1 MEIIKAILFGIV
13 EGITEWLPIS
23 STGHMILLNEFI
35 NLNVSKDFYSLFEVV
50 IQLGAIMAVVVMY
63 FKTIWPFGFGK
74 TKKETKETFN
84 LWGKILVACV
94 PAAIIG
100 ILLDDWL
107 DAHLYNSIVVSLM
120 LIIYGIIFI
129 VVESKNMGKGKTENL
144 NERDL
149 FKSDNISPFFDFDEE
164 EFSNM
169 SRVQKPKTTNVM
181 EYERKKRVEKRYDM
195 GNFSKIERTEVVE
208 KKKFKPSP
216 IISPVYGILN
226 EDYKPEDIKS
236 KTDNVVNTG
245 LDFNSVRKKAFGEET
260 LGEPEATYYEE
271 SVTVK
276 VKENEE
282 EKQQKVKTI
291 DELLE
296 DTSDVTIDVDEKNS
310 VEDKNNKEA
319 TNEVADY
326 ERIDKDLEEV
336 TAKCDVN
343 KTEMKKV
350 EDDDTLENDL
360 FDLIDSMYDNRE
372 EGDI

>member
-1 MEIIKAILFGIV
+1 MGLLNKIKGILFEEV
-13 EGITEWLPIS
+13 EE
-23 STGHMILLNEFI
+23 
-35 NLNVSKDFYSLFEVV
+35 DEVV
-50 IQLGAIMAVVVMY
+50 STPKSEEKKPIAEKIEPQRKVEEPVEKSVPKVTAPV
-63 FKTIWPFGFGK
+63 
-74 TKKETKETFN
+74 KET
-84 LWGKILVACV
+84 
-94 PAAIIG
+94 
-100 ILLDDWL
+100 
-107 DAHLYNSIVVSLM
+107 
-120 LIIYGIIFI
+120 
-129 VVESKNMGKGKTENL
+129 KTENL

-310 VEDKNNKEA
+310 VEDKNDIKA
-319 TNEVADY
+319 TDEVADY
-326 ERIDKDLEEV
+326 ERIDK
-336 TAKCDVN
+336 CDVN
-343 KTEMKKV
+343 KTEMRKV

>member
-1 MEIIKAILFGIV
+1 MGLLNKIKGILFEEV
-13 EGITEWLPIS
+13 EE
-23 STGHMILLNEFI
+23 
-35 NLNVSKDFYSLFEVV
+35 DEVV
-50 IQLGAIMAVVVMY
+50 STP
-63 FKTIWPFGFGK
+63 KSEE
-74 TKKETKETFN
+74 KKPIAEKIEPQRKVEEPVEKSVPKVTTPVKE
-84 LWGKILVACV
+84 
-94 PAAIIG
+94 
-100 ILLDDWL
+100 
-107 DAHLYNSIVVSLM
+107 
-120 LIIYGIIFI
+120 
-129 VVESKNMGKGKTENL
+129 EKTENL

-319 TNEVADY
+319 TDEVADY

-336 TAKCDVN
+336 TAKRDAN
-343 KTEMKKV
+343 KTEMRKV

>member
-1 MEIIKAILFGIV
+1 MGLLNKIKGILFEEV
-13 EGITEWLPIS
+13 EEG
-23 STGHMILLNEFI
+23 
-35 NLNVSKDFYSLFEVV
+35 EVV
-50 IQLGAIMAVVVMY
+50 STPKSEEKKPIAEKIEPQRKVEEPVEKSVPKVTAPV
-63 FKTIWPFGFGK
+63 
-74 TKKETKETFN
+74 KET
-84 LWGKILVACV
+84 
-94 PAAIIG
+94 
-100 ILLDDWL
+100 
-107 DAHLYNSIVVSLM
+107 
-120 LIIYGIIFI
+120 
-129 VVESKNMGKGKTENL
+129 KTENL

-319 TNEVADY
+319 TDEVADY

-336 TAKCDVN
+336 TAKCDAN
-343 KTEMKKV
+343 KTEMRKV

>member
-1 MEIIKAILFGIV
+1 MGLLNKIKGILFEEV
-13 EGITEWLPIS
+13 EE
-23 STGHMILLNEFI
+23 
-35 NLNVSKDFYSLFEVV
+35 DEVV
-50 IQLGAIMAVVVMY
+50 STP
-63 FKTIWPFGFGK
+63 KSEE
-74 TKKETKETFN
+74 KKPIAEKIEPQRKVEEPVEKSVQKVTAPVKE
-84 LWGKILVACV
+84 A
-94 PAAIIG
+94 
-100 ILLDDWL
+100 
-107 DAHLYNSIVVSLM
+107 
-120 LIIYGIIFI
+120 
-129 VVESKNMGKGKTENL
+129 KTENL

-310 VEDKNNKEA
+310 VEDKNDKEA
-319 TNEVADY
+319 TDEVADY

>member
-1 MEIIKAILFGIV
+1 MGLLNKIKGILFEEV
-13 EGITEWLPIS
+13 EE
-23 STGHMILLNEFI
+23 
-35 NLNVSKDFYSLFEVV
+35 DEVV
-50 IQLGAIMAVVVMY
+50 STPKSEEKKPIAEKIEPQRKVEEPVEKSVPKVTAPV
-63 FKTIWPFGFGK
+63 
-74 TKKETKETFN
+74 KET
-84 LWGKILVACV
+84 
-94 PAAIIG
+94 
-100 ILLDDWL
+100 
-107 DAHLYNSIVVSLM
+107 
-120 LIIYGIIFI
+120 
-129 VVESKNMGKGKTENL
+129 KTENL

-195 GNFSKIERTEVVE
+195 GNFSKIERTEVIE

-319 TNEVADY
+319 TDEVADY

-343 KTEMKKV
+343 KTEMRKV

>member
-1 MEIIKAILFGIV
+1 MGLLNKIKGILFEEV
-13 EGITEWLPIS
+13 EE
-23 STGHMILLNEFI
+23 
-35 NLNVSKDFYSLFEVV
+35 DEVV
-50 IQLGAIMAVVVMY
+50 STPKSEEKKPIAEKIEPQRKVEEPVEKSVPKVTAPV
-63 FKTIWPFGFGK
+63 
-74 TKKETKETFN
+74 KET
-84 LWGKILVACV
+84 
-94 PAAIIG
+94 
-100 ILLDDWL
+100 
-107 DAHLYNSIVVSLM
+107 
-120 LIIYGIIFI
+120 
-129 VVESKNMGKGKTENL
+129 KTENL

-282 EKQQKVKTI
+282 EKQ
-291 DELLE
+291 
-296 DTSDVTIDVDEKNS
+296 KNS
-310 VEDKNNKEA
+310 VEDKNDIKA
-319 TNEVADY
+319 TDEVADY

-336 TAKCDVN
+336 TAKCDAN
-343 KTEMKKV
+343 KTEMRKV

>member
-1 MEIIKAILFGIV
+1 MGLLNKIKGILFEEV
-13 EGITEWLPIS
+13 EE
-23 STGHMILLNEFI
+23 
-35 NLNVSKDFYSLFEVV
+35 DEVV
-50 IQLGAIMAVVVMY
+50 STPKSEEKKPIAEKIEPQRKVEESVEKSVPKVTAPV
-63 FKTIWPFGFGK
+63 
-74 TKKETKETFN
+74 KET
-84 LWGKILVACV
+84 
-94 PAAIIG
+94 
-100 ILLDDWL
+100 
-107 DAHLYNSIVVSLM
+107 
-120 LIIYGIIFI
+120 
-129 VVESKNMGKGKTENL
+129 KTENL

-310 VEDKNNKEA
+310 VEDKNDIKA
-319 TNEVADY
+319 TDEVADY

-336 TAKCDVN
+336 TAKCDAN
-343 KTEMKKV
+343 KTEMRKV

>member
-1 MEIIKAILFGIV
+1 MGLLNKIKGILFEEV
-13 EGITEWLPIS
+13 EE
-23 STGHMILLNEFI
+23 
-35 NLNVSKDFYSLFEVV
+35 DEVV
-50 IQLGAIMAVVVMY
+50 STP
-63 FKTIWPFGFGK
+63 KSEE
-74 TKKETKETFN
+74 KKPIAEKIEPQRKVEEPVEKSVPKVTTPVKE
-84 LWGKILVACV
+84 
-94 PAAIIG
+94 
-100 ILLDDWL
+100 
-107 DAHLYNSIVVSLM
+107 
-120 LIIYGIIFI
+120 
-129 VVESKNMGKGKTENL
+129 EKTENL

>member
-1 MEIIKAILFGIV
+1 MGLLNKIKGILFEEV
-13 EGITEWLPIS
+13 EE
-23 STGHMILLNEFI
+23 
-35 NLNVSKDFYSLFEVV
+35 DEVV
-50 IQLGAIMAVVVMY
+50 STPKSEEKKPIAEKIEPQRKVEEHVEISV
-63 FKTIWPFGFGK
+63 
-74 TKKETKETFN
+74 TKVTAPVKET
-84 LWGKILVACV
+84 
-94 PAAIIG
+94 
-100 ILLDDWL
+100 
-107 DAHLYNSIVVSLM
+107 
-120 LIIYGIIFI
+120 
-129 VVESKNMGKGKTENL
+129 KTENL

-319 TNEVADY
+319 TDEVADY

-343 KTEMKKV
+343 KTEMKKF

>member
-1 MEIIKAILFGIV
+1 MGLLNKIKGILFEEV
-13 EGITEWLPIS
+13 EEDEVASAPKSEEKKPIAEKIEPQRKVEEPVEKS
-23 STGHMILLNEFI
+23 VPKVTTP
-35 NLNVSKDFYSLFEVV
+35 V
-50 IQLGAIMAVVVMY
+50 
-63 FKTIWPFGFGK
+63 
-74 TKKETKETFN
+74 KEE
-84 LWGKILVACV
+84 
-94 PAAIIG
+94 
-100 ILLDDWL
+100 
-107 DAHLYNSIVVSLM
+107 
-120 LIIYGIIFI
+120 
-129 VVESKNMGKGKTENL
+129 KTENL

-169 SRVQKPKTTNVM
+169 SRIQKPKTTNVM

-195 GNFSKIERTEVVE
+195 GSFSKIERTEVVE

-226 EDYKPEDIKS
+226 EDYKPEDIKN

-260 LGEPEATYYEE
+260 LSEPETTYYEE

-296 DTSDVTIDVDEKNS
+296 DTADVTINVDDKKD
-310 VEDKNNKEA
+310 VEDKKNIEV
-319 TNEVADY
+319 TNDEVEDY
-326 ERIDKDLEEV
+326 ERIDEDLEEV
-336 TAKCDVN
+336 TTKNDVN
-343 KTEMKKV
+343 KTEMEKV

-372 EGDI
+372 DGDI

>member
-1 MEIIKAILFGIV
+1 MGLLNKIKGILFEEV
-13 EGITEWLPIS
+13 EE
-23 STGHMILLNEFI
+23 
-35 NLNVSKDFYSLFEVV
+35 DEVV
-50 IQLGAIMAVVVMY
+50 STPKSEEKKPIAEKIEPQRKVEEPVEKSVPKVTAPV
-63 FKTIWPFGFGK
+63 
-74 TKKETKETFN
+74 KET
-84 LWGKILVACV
+84 
-94 PAAIIG
+94 
-100 ILLDDWL
+100 
-107 DAHLYNSIVVSLM
+107 
-120 LIIYGIIFI
+120 
-129 VVESKNMGKGKTENL
+129 KTENL

-260 LGEPEATYYEE
+260 LGEPEETYYEE

>member
-1 MEIIKAILFGIV
+1 MGLLNKIKGILFEEV
-13 EGITEWLPIS
+13 EEDEVASAPKSEEKKPIAEKIEPQRKVEEPVEKS
-23 STGHMILLNEFI
+23 VPKVTAP
-35 NLNVSKDFYSLFEVV
+35 V
-50 IQLGAIMAVVVMY
+50 
-63 FKTIWPFGFGK
+63 
-74 TKKETKETFN
+74 KET
-84 LWGKILVACV
+84 
-94 PAAIIG
+94 
-100 ILLDDWL
+100 
-107 DAHLYNSIVVSLM
+107 
-120 LIIYGIIFI
+120 
-129 VVESKNMGKGKTENL
+129 KTENL

-310 VEDKNNKEA
+310 VEDKNDIKA
-319 TNEVADY
+319 TDEVADY

-343 KTEMKKV
+343 KTEMRKV

>member
-1 MEIIKAILFGIV
+1 MGLLNKIKGILFEEV
-13 EGITEWLPIS
+13 EE
-23 STGHMILLNEFI
+23 
-35 NLNVSKDFYSLFEVV
+35 DEVV
-50 IQLGAIMAVVVMY
+50 STPKSEEKKPIAEKIEPQRKVEEPVEKSVPKVTAPV
-63 FKTIWPFGFGK
+63 
-74 TKKETKETFN
+74 KET
-84 LWGKILVACV
+84 
-94 PAAIIG
+94 
-100 ILLDDWL
+100 
-107 DAHLYNSIVVSLM
+107 
-120 LIIYGIIFI
+120 
-129 VVESKNMGKGKTENL
+129 KTENL

-310 VEDKNNKEA
+310 VEDKNDIKA
-319 TNEVADY
+319 TDEVADY
-326 ERIDKDLEEV
+326 ERIDKELEEV
-336 TAKCDVN
+336 TAKCDAN
-343 KTEMKKV
+343 KTEMRKV

>member
-1 MEIIKAILFGIV
+1 MGLLNKIKGILFEEV
-13 EGITEWLPIS
+13 EE
-23 STGHMILLNEFI
+23 
-35 NLNVSKDFYSLFEVV
+35 DEVV
-50 IQLGAIMAVVVMY
+50 STP
-63 FKTIWPFGFGK
+63 KSEE
-74 TKKETKETFN
+74 KKPIAEKIEPQRKVEEPVEKSVPKVTAPVKE
-84 LWGKILVACV
+84 A
-94 PAAIIG
+94 
-100 ILLDDWL
+100 
-107 DAHLYNSIVVSLM
+107 
-120 LIIYGIIFI
+120 
-129 VVESKNMGKGKTENL
+129 KTENL

-310 VEDKNNKEA
+310 VEDKNDIEA

-343 KTEMKKV
+343 KTEMRKV

>member
-1 MEIIKAILFGIV
+1 MGLLNKIKGILFEEV
-13 EGITEWLPIS
+13 EE
-23 STGHMILLNEFI
+23 
-35 NLNVSKDFYSLFEVV
+35 DEVV
-50 IQLGAIMAVVVMY
+50 STPKSEEKKPIAEKIEPQRKVEELVEKSVPKVTAPV
-63 FKTIWPFGFGK
+63 
-74 TKKETKETFN
+74 KET
-84 LWGKILVACV
+84 
-94 PAAIIG
+94 
-100 ILLDDWL
+100 
-107 DAHLYNSIVVSLM
+107 
-120 LIIYGIIFI
+120 
-129 VVESKNMGKGKTENL
+129 KTENL

-310 VEDKNNKEA
+310 VEDKNDIKA
-319 TNEVADY
+319 TDEVADY

-343 KTEMKKV
+343 KTEMRKV

>member
-1 MEIIKAILFGIV
+1 MGLLNKIKGILFEEV
-13 EGITEWLPIS
+13 EE
-23 STGHMILLNEFI
+23 
-35 NLNVSKDFYSLFEVV
+35 DEVV
-50 IQLGAIMAVVVMY
+50 STPKSEEKKPIAEKIEPQRKVEEPVEKSVPKVTAPV
-63 FKTIWPFGFGK
+63 
-74 TKKETKETFN
+74 KET
-84 LWGKILVACV
+84 
-94 PAAIIG
+94 
-100 ILLDDWL
+100 
-107 DAHLYNSIVVSLM
+107 
-120 LIIYGIIFI
+120 
-129 VVESKNMGKGKTENL
+129 KTENL

-310 VEDKNNKEA
+310 VEDKNDIKA

>member
-1 MEIIKAILFGIV
+1 MGLLNKIKGILFEEV
-13 EGITEWLPIS
+13 EE
-23 STGHMILLNEFI
+23 
-35 NLNVSKDFYSLFEVV
+35 DEVV
-50 IQLGAIMAVVVMY
+50 STPKSEEKKPIAEKIEPQRKVEEPVEKSVPKVTAPV
-63 FKTIWPFGFGK
+63 
-74 TKKETKETFN
+74 KET
-84 LWGKILVACV
+84 
-94 PAAIIG
+94 
-100 ILLDDWL
+100 
-107 DAHLYNSIVVSLM
+107 
-120 LIIYGIIFI
+120 
-129 VVESKNMGKGKTENL
+129 KTENL

-310 VEDKNNKEA
+310 VEDKNDIKA
-319 TNEVADY
+319 TDELADY

-343 KTEMKKV
+343 KTEMRKV

>member
-1 MEIIKAILFGIV
+1 MGLLNKIKGILFEEV
-13 EGITEWLPIS
+13 EE
-23 STGHMILLNEFI
+23 
-35 NLNVSKDFYSLFEVV
+35 DEVV
-50 IQLGAIMAVVVMY
+50 SAPKSEEKKPIAEKIEPQRKVEEPVEKSVPKVTAPV
-63 FKTIWPFGFGK
+63 
-74 TKKETKETFN
+74 KET
-84 LWGKILVACV
+84 
-94 PAAIIG
+94 
-100 ILLDDWL
+100 
-107 DAHLYNSIVVSLM
+107 
-120 LIIYGIIFI
+120 
-129 VVESKNMGKGKTENL
+129 KTENL

-310 VEDKNNKEA
+310 VEDKNDIKA
-319 TNEVADY
+319 TDEVADY

-343 KTEMKKV
+343 KTEMRKV

>member
-1 MEIIKAILFGIV
+1 MGLLNKIKGILFEEV
-13 EGITEWLPIS
+13 EE
-23 STGHMILLNEFI
+23 
-35 NLNVSKDFYSLFEVV
+35 DEVV
-50 IQLGAIMAVVVMY
+50 STP
-63 FKTIWPFGFGK
+63 KSEE
-74 TKKETKETFN
+74 KKPIAEKIEPQRKVEEPVEKSVPKVTAPVKE
-84 LWGKILVACV
+84 A
-94 PAAIIG
+94 
-100 ILLDDWL
+100 
-107 DAHLYNSIVVSLM
+107 
-120 LIIYGIIFI
+120 
-129 VVESKNMGKGKTENL
+129 KTENL

-310 VEDKNNKEA
+310 VEDKNDIKA
-319 TNEVADY
+319 TDEVADY

-336 TAKCDVN
+336 TAKCDAN
-343 KTEMKKV
+343 KTEMRKV
-350 EDDDTLENDL
+350 EDDDTLENNL

>member
-1 MEIIKAILFGIV
+1 MGLLNKIKGILFEEV
-13 EGITEWLPIS
+13 EE
-23 STGHMILLNEFI
+23 
-35 NLNVSKDFYSLFEVV
+35 DEVV
-50 IQLGAIMAVVVMY
+50 STPKSEEKKPIAEKIEPQRKVEEPVEKSVPKVTASV
-63 FKTIWPFGFGK
+63 
-74 TKKETKETFN
+74 KET
-84 LWGKILVACV
+84 
-94 PAAIIG
+94 
-100 ILLDDWL
+100 
-107 DAHLYNSIVVSLM
+107 
-120 LIIYGIIFI
+120 
-129 VVESKNMGKGKTENL
+129 KTENL

-310 VEDKNNKEA
+310 VEDKNDIKA
-319 TNEVADY
+319 TDEVADY

-343 KTEMKKV
+343 KTEMRKV

>member
-1 MEIIKAILFGIV
+1 MGLLNKIKGILFEEV
-13 EGITEWLPIS
+13 EE
-23 STGHMILLNEFI
+23 
-35 NLNVSKDFYSLFEVV
+35 DEVV
-50 IQLGAIMAVVVMY
+50 STPKSEEKKPIAEKIEPQRKVEEPVEKSVPKVTAPV
-63 FKTIWPFGFGK
+63 
-74 TKKETKETFN
+74 KET
-84 LWGKILVACV
+84 
-94 PAAIIG
+94 
-100 ILLDDWL
+100 
-107 DAHLYNSIVVSLM
+107 
-120 LIIYGIIFI
+120 
-129 VVESKNMGKGKTENL
+129 KTENL

-336 TAKCDVN
+336 TAKRDAN
-343 KTEMKKV
+343 KTEMRKV

>member
-1 MEIIKAILFGIV
+1 MGLLNKIKGILFEEV
-13 EGITEWLPIS
+13 EE
-23 STGHMILLNEFI
+23 
-35 NLNVSKDFYSLFEVV
+35 DEVV
-50 IQLGAIMAVVVMY
+50 STPKSEEKKPIAEKIEPQRKVEEPVEKSVPKVTAPV
-63 FKTIWPFGFGK
+63 
-74 TKKETKETFN
+74 KET
-84 LWGKILVACV
+84 
-94 PAAIIG
+94 
-100 ILLDDWL
+100 
-107 DAHLYNSIVVSLM
+107 
-120 LIIYGIIFI
+120 
-129 VVESKNMGKGKTENL
+129 KTENL

-310 VEDKNNKEA
+310 VEDKNDKEA
-319 TNEVADY
+319 TDEVADY

>member
-1 MEIIKAILFGIV
+1 MGLLNKIKGILFEEV
-13 EGITEWLPIS
+13 EE
-23 STGHMILLNEFI
+23 
-35 NLNVSKDFYSLFEVV
+35 DEVV
-50 IQLGAIMAVVVMY
+50 STPKSEEKKPIAEKIEPQRKVEEPVEKSVPKVTAPV
-63 FKTIWPFGFGK
+63 
-74 TKKETKETFN
+74 KET
-84 LWGKILVACV
+84 
-94 PAAIIG
+94 
-100 ILLDDWL
+100 
-107 DAHLYNSIVVSLM
+107 
-120 LIIYGIIFI
+120 
-129 VVESKNMGKGKTENL
+129 KTENL

-296 DTSDVTIDVDEKNS
+296 DTSDVTIGVDEKNS
-310 VEDKNNKEA
+310 GEDKNDIKS
-319 TNEVADY
+319 TDEVADY

-343 KTEMKKV
+343 KTEMRKV

>member
-1 MEIIKAILFGIV
+1 MGLLNKIKGILFEEV
-13 EGITEWLPIS
+13 EE
-23 STGHMILLNEFI
+23 
-35 NLNVSKDFYSLFEVV
+35 DEVV
-50 IQLGAIMAVVVMY
+50 STPKSEEKKPIAEKIEPQRKVEEPVEKSVPKVTAPV
-63 FKTIWPFGFGK
+63 
-74 TKKETKETFN
+74 KET
-84 LWGKILVACV
+84 
-94 PAAIIG
+94 
-100 ILLDDWL
+100 
-107 DAHLYNSIVVSLM
+107 
-120 LIIYGIIFI
+120 
-129 VVESKNMGKGKTENL
+129 KTENL

-296 DTSDVTIDVDEKNS
+296 DTSDVTIGVDEKNS
-310 VEDKNNKEA
+310 VEDKNDIKS
-319 TNEVADY
+319 TDEVADY

-343 KTEMKKV
+343 KTEMRKV

>member
-1 MEIIKAILFGIV
+1 MGLLNKIKGILFEEV
-13 EGITEWLPIS
+13 EE
-23 STGHMILLNEFI
+23 
-35 NLNVSKDFYSLFEVV
+35 DEVV
-50 IQLGAIMAVVVMY
+50 STPKSEEKKPIAEKIEPQRKVEEPVEKSVPKVTAPV
-63 FKTIWPFGFGK
+63 
-74 TKKETKETFN
+74 KET
-84 LWGKILVACV
+84 
-94 PAAIIG
+94 
-100 ILLDDWL
+100 
-107 DAHLYNSIVVSLM
+107 
-120 LIIYGIIFI
+120 
-129 VVESKNMGKGKTENL
+129 KTENL

-245 LDFNSVRKKAFGEET
+245 LDFNSVRKKTFGEET

-310 VEDKNNKEA
+310 VEDKNDIKA
-319 TNEVADY
+319 TDEVADY

>member
-1 MEIIKAILFGIV
+1 MGLLNKIKGILFEEV
-13 EGITEWLPIS
+13 EE
-23 STGHMILLNEFI
+23 
-35 NLNVSKDFYSLFEVV
+35 DEVV
-50 IQLGAIMAVVVMY
+50 STPKSEEKKPIAEKIEPQRKVEEPVEKSVPKVTAPV
-63 FKTIWPFGFGK
+63 
-74 TKKETKETFN
+74 KET
-84 LWGKILVACV
+84 
-94 PAAIIG
+94 
-100 ILLDDWL
+100 
-107 DAHLYNSIVVSLM
+107 
-120 LIIYGIIFI
+120 
-129 VVESKNMGKGKTENL
+129 KTENL

-260 LGEPEATYYEE
+260 LGEPDATYYEE

-310 VEDKNNKEA
+310 VEDKNDIKA
-319 TNEVADY
+319 TDEVADY

>member
-1 MEIIKAILFGIV
+1 MGLLNKIKGILFEEV
-13 EGITEWLPIS
+13 EE
-23 STGHMILLNEFI
+23 
-35 NLNVSKDFYSLFEVV
+35 DEVV
-50 IQLGAIMAVVVMY
+50 STPKSEEKKPIAEKIEPQRKVEEPVEKSVPKVTAPV
-63 FKTIWPFGFGK
+63 
-74 TKKETKETFN
+74 KET
-84 LWGKILVACV
+84 
-94 PAAIIG
+94 
-100 ILLDDWL
+100 
-107 DAHLYNSIVVSLM
+107 
-120 LIIYGIIFI
+120 
-129 VVESKNMGKGKTENL
+129 KTENL

-276 VKENEE
+276 VKENDE

-310 VEDKNNKEA
+310 VEDKNDIKA
-319 TNEVADY
+319 TDEVADY

>member
-1 MEIIKAILFGIV
+1 MGLLNKIKGILFEEV
-13 EGITEWLPIS
+13 EEDEVASAPKSEEKKPIAEKIEPQRKVEEPVEKS
-23 STGHMILLNEFI
+23 
-35 NLNVSKDFYSLFEVV
+35 VSKVTTPV
-50 IQLGAIMAVVVMY
+50 
-63 FKTIWPFGFGK
+63 
-74 TKKETKETFN
+74 KEE
-84 LWGKILVACV
+84 
-94 PAAIIG
+94 
-100 ILLDDWL
+100 
-107 DAHLYNSIVVSLM
+107 
-120 LIIYGIIFI
+120 
-129 VVESKNMGKGKTENL
+129 KTENL

-195 GNFSKIERTEVVE
+195 GSFSKIERTEVVE

-226 EDYKPEDIKS
+226 EDYKPEDIKN

-260 LGEPEATYYEE
+260 LSEPETTYYEE

-296 DTSDVTIDVDEKNS
+296 DTADVTINVDDKND
-310 VEDKNNKEA
+310 VEDKKNIEV
-319 TNEVADY
+319 TNDEVEDY
-326 ERIDKDLEEV
+326 ERIDEDLEEV
-336 TAKCDVN
+336 TTKNDVN
-343 KTEMKKV
+343 KTEMEKV
-350 EDDDTLENDL
+350 DDDDTLENDL

-372 EGDI
+372 DGDI

>member
-1 MEIIKAILFGIV
+1 MGLLNKIKGILFEEV
-13 EGITEWLPIS
+13 EE
-23 STGHMILLNEFI
+23 
-35 NLNVSKDFYSLFEVV
+35 DEVV
-50 IQLGAIMAVVVMY
+50 STPKSEEKKPIAEKIEPQRKVEEPVEKSVPKVTAPV
-63 FKTIWPFGFGK
+63 
-74 TKKETKETFN
+74 KET
-84 LWGKILVACV
+84 
-94 PAAIIG
+94 
-100 ILLDDWL
+100 
-107 DAHLYNSIVVSLM
+107 
-120 LIIYGIIFI
+120 
-129 VVESKNMGKGKTENL
+129 KTENL

-226 EDYKPEDIKS
+226 EDYKPEDIKN

-310 VEDKNNKEA
+310 VEDKNDIKA
-319 TNEVADY
+319 TDEVADY

-336 TAKCDVN
+336 TAKCDAN
-343 KTEMKKV
+343 KTEMRKV

>member
-1 MEIIKAILFGIV
+1 MGLLNKIKGILFEEV
-13 EGITEWLPIS
+13 EE
-23 STGHMILLNEFI
+23 
-35 NLNVSKDFYSLFEVV
+35 DEVV
-50 IQLGAIMAVVVMY
+50 STPKSEEKKPIAEKIEPQRKVEEPVEKSVPKVTAPV
-63 FKTIWPFGFGK
+63 
-74 TKKETKETFN
+74 KET
-84 LWGKILVACV
+84 
-94 PAAIIG
+94 
-100 ILLDDWL
+100 
-107 DAHLYNSIVVSLM
+107 
-120 LIIYGIIFI
+120 
-129 VVESKNMGKGKTENL
+129 KTENL

-319 TNEVADY
+319 TDEVADY

-343 KTEMKKV
+343 KPEMIKV

>member
-1 MEIIKAILFGIV
+1 MGLLNKIKGILFEEV
-13 EGITEWLPIS
+13 EEDEVASAPKSEEKKPIAEKIEPQRKVEEPVEKS
-23 STGHMILLNEFI
+23 VPKVTTP
-35 NLNVSKDFYSLFEVV
+35 V
-50 IQLGAIMAVVVMY
+50 
-63 FKTIWPFGFGK
+63 
-74 TKKETKETFN
+74 KEE
-84 LWGKILVACV
+84 
-94 PAAIIG
+94 
-100 ILLDDWL
+100 
-107 DAHLYNSIVVSLM
+107 
-120 LIIYGIIFI
+120 
-129 VVESKNMGKGKTENL
+129 KTENL

-169 SRVQKPKTTNVM
+169 SRIQKPKTTNVM

-195 GNFSKIERTEVVE
+195 GSFSKIERTEVVE

-226 EDYKPEDIKS
+226 EDYKPEDIKN

-260 LGEPEATYYEE
+260 LSEPETTYYEE

-296 DTSDVTIDVDEKNS
+296 DTADVTINVDDKKD
-310 VEDKNNKEA
+310 VEDKKDIEV
-319 TNEVADY
+319 TNDEVEDY
-326 ERIDKDLEEV
+326 ERIDEDLEEV
-336 TAKCDVN
+336 TTKNDVN
-343 KTEMKKV
+343 KTEMEKV

-372 EGDI
+372 DGDI